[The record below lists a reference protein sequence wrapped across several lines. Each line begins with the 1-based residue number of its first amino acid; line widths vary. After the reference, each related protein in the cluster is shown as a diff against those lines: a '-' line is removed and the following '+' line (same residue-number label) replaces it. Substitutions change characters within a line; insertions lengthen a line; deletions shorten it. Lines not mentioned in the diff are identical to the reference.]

1 MKIMLIGAA
10 TSNHTK
16 RWINSLSRKGH
27 DVLLLCRGDQKDEQ
41 GEIDSKVKIHYLR
54 FGGGIGYYLNVIEA
68 RKVYKTFKPEVVNA
82 HYATGYGT
90 LARLAMLRPLVI
102 SCWGSD
108 VYEYPYLSKH
118 NRNLLR
124 KNLTYADAIAST
136 SYAMAEQAKWACG
149 NNKKT
154 VTVTPFGVDVK
165 KFAPREKEKHDRP
178 IIGIVKYLEP
188 IYDIPLLIK
197 AFSIVYKHEDTKP
210 ILEIYG
216 DGSLKNE
223 LIALT
228 QELEVQDCV
237 HFNGTIPNTQV
248 PEVLNSFDVFVNCSK
263 AESFGVAV
271 VEAMA
276 CEIPVIVTNTEGFK
290 EVVVDGETGI
300 VLKDRKPETMAK
312 ALTTLLHDKEMCSIM
327 GKKGRERVLD
337 IYDWDKNVMV
347 MEKLYEDVI
356 NNAKR

>member
-1 MKIMLIGAA
+1 MKILLIGAA

-16 RWINSLSRKGH
+16 RWVNSLSRKGH
-27 DVLLLCRGDQKDEQ
+27 EVLLLCRGDQVDDH
-41 GEIDSKVKIHYLR
+41 GEIDRAVKIHYLK

-68 RKVYKTFKPEVVNA
+68 RKVYKAFKPEVVNA

-90 LARLAMLRPLVI
+90 MARLAALRPLVI

-108 VYEYPYLSKH
+108 VYEYPYLGKR
-118 NRNLLR
+118 NRNMLK
-124 KNLTYADAIAST
+124 KNLVYADAIAST

-149 NNKKT
+149 DNNKK

-165 KFAPREKEKHDRP
+165 KFAPKEKEKHDRP
-178 IIGIVKYLEP
+178 VIGIVKYLEP

-197 AFSIVYKHEDTKP
+197 AFSIVYKNEEIKP

-216 DGSLKNE
+216 DGSLKKE

-228 QELEVQDCV
+228 QELAVKDDV

-248 PEVLNSFDVFVNCSK
+248 PDVLNSFDVFVNCSK

-276 CEIPVIVTNTEGFK
+276 CKIPVIVTDTEGFK
-290 EVVVDGETGI
+290 EVVVDGKTGI
-300 VLKDRKPETMAK
+300 VLKDRKPETMAD
-312 ALTTLLHDKEMCSIM
+312 ALTLLLHDKELSSEM
-327 GKKGRERVLD
+327 GENGRKRVLD
-337 IYDWDKNVMV
+337 IYDWDKNVTL
-347 MEKLYEDVI
+347 MENLYEDVI
-356 NNAKR
+356 NDAK